1 MLSKKT
7 IKIISK
13 KIEKFTKHYDD
24 GLFSFDYIILLND
37 ELIKHD
43 IEYYDCSITI
53 FNTNDHLKRMLK
65 FTKNQHNEN
74 NGVYNITDSI
84 ENLKIYHRLLQDVED
99 FMGLID
105 INPII
110 IQNIFIYSSE
120 VNEPKTNLT
129 ESKMNRLA
137 IRTIIKDILMIIKQN
152 KEGGFYLPED
162 INGEMEYSFTN
173 SKLRYSIELTLI
185 KTDIDGFD
193 VEGYYSSEDD
203 IIEIGIEYNPNTVT
217 THLYDIVGEL
227 NDILAHEMEHVSQ
240 HYTGEFELGQESPT
254 DPFEYYTQPH
264 EINAQKKGFQ
274 RLSQLK
280 RVPYEKVVRQWFDT
294 HKSTHKLS
302 QQEMD
307 DLIEML
313 LS

>member
-1 MLSKKT
+1 MFNSKQL
-7 IKIISK
+7 KIISS
-13 KIEKFTKHYDD
+13 KIEKMTKHYDD
-24 GLFSFDYIILLND
+24 GLFSFDYIILLD
-37 ELIKHD
+37 DTLIKTD
-43 IEYYDCSITI
+43 IKYYGCSITI
-53 FNTNDHLKRMLK
+53 FNTNEHLKRMLK
-65 FTKNQHNEN
+65 FTKTQHDEN

-84 ENLKIYHRLLQDVED
+84 ENLKVYHRLLKEVES
-99 FMGLID
+99 FIGIIGLK
-105 INPII
+105 PLI

-137 IRTIIKDILMIIKQN
+137 LRTIIKDILMIIKQN
-152 KEGGFYLPED
+152 QEGEFYLPED

-173 SKLRYSIELTLI
+173 SDINYSIELTLV
-185 KTDIDGFD
+185 KKDIDGFN

-203 IIEIGIEYNPNTVT
+203 VIEIGVEYNPRNITKN
-217 THLYDIVGEL
+217 LYDLVGEL
-227 NDILAHEMEHVSQ
+227 NDIVAHEMEHVLQ

-280 RVPYEKVVRQWFDT
+280 RVPYEKVVRQWFET
-294 HKSTHKLS
+294 HKTTHRLN
-302 QQEMD
+302 QEEMD
-307 DLIEML
+307 NLIEML